1 METQIKKVGEDI
13 KIVITI
19 NATELAKMI
28 GTSQTELFEMETQM
42 ESKENPFKYIQIHTR
57 FFIQDLIK
65 EFGIN
70 CWINR
75 DEPIV
80 NKLRWFHTIADVPQI
95 FKRFSENGWMDVEY
109 NQNKTRIIRFKFN
122 DNAQWT

>member
-19 NATELAKMI
+19 DAKELAKLI
-28 GTSQTELFEMETQM
+28 GPSQTELFEMETQT
-42 ESKENPFKYIQIHTR
+42 EPKENPFKYIQIHTKH
-57 FFIQDLIK
+57 FVQDLIK
-65 EFGIN
+65 EFGVN
-70 CWINR
+70 CWIER

-80 NKLRWFHTIADVPQI
+80 DKLRWFHTIADVAKI
-95 FKRFSENGWMDVEY
+95 FIRFQQNGWMDVEY
-109 NQNKTRIIRFKFN
+109 NENKTRITRFKFK